1 MSLVS
6 IIIPYYKKKNH
17 ITDTIKSILNQTYK
31 KFEVILIYD
40 DDDKEEL
47 DYIKKIKNFDK
58 RIKLFVNT
66 KNIGAGLSRN
76 KGIKNSKGKYVAFVD
91 ADDIW
96 SPNKLK
102 RQINYMEKKNISI
115 SHTSYSI
122 TNNNDQKISF
132 RKARDLT
139 FSYLIKSCDIGLS
152 TVIIKK
158 KILEKNYFVNSK
170 TKEDYI
176 LWLKLSKQGYK
187 FYALNQNLVS
197 WKKTPGSLSSSIYQ
211 KLIDGYHVYRNHL
224 GYSSIISFIK
234 LIQLSY
240 NYIKK

>member
-17 ITDTIKSILNQTYK
+17 ITATLKSIFNQKYK
-31 KFEVILIYD
+31 KFEIILIYD
-40 DDDKEEL
+40 DVDRKEL
-47 DYIKKIKNFDK
+47 DYLKKIKNFDR
-58 RIKLFVNT
+58 RIKLIVNQ

-76 KGIKNSKGKYVAFVD
+76 KGIKHSKGEYIAFVD

-96 SPNKLK
+96 SANKLQ
-102 RQINYMEKKNISI
+102 RQISYMKKKKIGI

-122 TNNNDQKISF
+122 INDHDQKISF

-139 FSYLIKSCDIGLS
+139 FNDLVKSCDIGLS

-158 KILEKNYFVNSK
+158 KILKNNYFNNFK

-187 FYALNQNLVS
+187 FYAVSQNLAS
-197 WKKTPGSLSSSIYQ
+197 WRKTPGSLSSSIHQ
-211 KLIDGYHVYRNHL
+211 KLIDGYYVYKKYL
-224 GYSSIISFIK
+224 GYSSIISFFK

-240 NYIKK
+240 NYLKK

>member
-17 ITDTIKSILNQTYK
+17 ITATIKSILNQKYK
-31 KFEVILIYD
+31 KFEIILIYD
-40 DDDKEEL
+40 DNDREEL
-47 DYIKKIKNFDK
+47 NYIKKIKNFDK
-58 RIKLFVNT
+58 RIKLFVNH

-76 KGIKNSKGKYVAFVD
+76 KGIKHSKGEYVAFVD

-96 SPNKLK
+96 SPNKLQ
-102 RQINYMEKKNISI
+102 RQIDYMKKKNISI

-122 TNNNDQKISF
+122 INNNDQKISF

-139 FSYLIKSCDIGLS
+139 FNDLIKSCDVGLS

-158 KILEKNYFVNSK
+158 KILKNNYFGNFK

-187 FYALNQNLVS
+187 FYALSRNLVS
-197 WKKTPGSLSSSIYQ
+197 WRKTSGSLSSSLYQ
-211 KLIDGYHVYRNHL
+211 KLIDGYYVYRKHL